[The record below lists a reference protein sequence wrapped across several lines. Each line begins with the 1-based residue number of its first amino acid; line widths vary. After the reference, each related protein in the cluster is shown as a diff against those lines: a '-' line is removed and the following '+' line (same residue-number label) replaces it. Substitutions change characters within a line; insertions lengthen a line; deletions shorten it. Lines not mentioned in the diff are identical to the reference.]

1 VERIIELDL
10 LHYVYPVFRFL
21 NVGIIMPSERLFNAR
36 REISISD
43 IVSLKM
49 KMRLLEEL
57 FTTDHFPLSLGAAAV
72 SVSLARNSIDI

>member
-1 VERIIELDL
+1 
-10 LHYVYPVFRFL
+10 
-21 NVGIIMPSERLFNAR
+21 MPSERLFNAR
-36 REISISD
+36 RAISISD

-72 SVSLARNSIDI
+72 SVSLAQKAIDI